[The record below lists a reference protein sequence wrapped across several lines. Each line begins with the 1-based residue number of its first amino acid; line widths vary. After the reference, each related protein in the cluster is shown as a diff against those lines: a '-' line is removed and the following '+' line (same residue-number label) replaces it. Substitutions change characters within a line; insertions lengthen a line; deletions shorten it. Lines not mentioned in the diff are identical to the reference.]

1 MKLFKVLLAAL
12 VVAAGVQ
19 AQYIW
24 TPSNYK
30 TYQVT
35 DGVVG
40 GISGETNYTYDEN
53 GRALSFVQTDN
64 NGEVVLSYQYTYDGN
79 GRTSQLVTIVNNVRT
94 ETNYTYDSKGRTIS
108 TISIRTAN
116 GSSGSSDNDRTEA
129 NYTYDSEDRTLSAI
143 SIRTLTVNGSQSY
156 SIRTETN
163 YTYDSK
169 GRTMSN
175 VQTSTTT
182 SNGNTANTRTEA
194 NYTYDAKDRT
204 LSIITTSTAANGD
217 VTSNTRTY
225 TYDSEDRKL
234 SATIQQTYATGLVAT
249 TDSSYTYDSKG
260 RTLSIIV
267 TQTSTSGDVSNVTS
281 TETNYTLDYETGI
294 PLKNVV
300 AATAANGNVTNTET
314 NYTIELV
321 STGSDFKIYKQYV
334 TTTAGTGQ
342 PAHYK
347 VQNGIPQAISVD
359 ISYTYPDNSIIRAK
373 LPDLTLSNYTYYY
386 AAQESNSSYQTCELV
401 SDSETR
407 LTIRIKTYQTTTGML
422 TGQYETTYIRF
433 ADNTSIAK
441 TAANK
446 KITVGFAGIRNG
458 QINLNLNAG
467 TYTAQ
472 LYNLQGRLIRKAD
485 ITATN
490 GVNATGLRTDN
501 LSQGIFILNVK
512 QAGASVLQHKI
523 MIK

>member
-1 MKLFKVLLAAL
+1 MNYFKVLLAAL

-19 AQYIW
+19 AQYVW

-53 GRALSFVQTDN
+53 GRFSGYISTDA
-64 NGEVVLSYQYTYDGN
+64 NGEVLMSYQYTYDGN
-79 GRTSQLVTIVNNVRT
+79 GRTSQLVMIVNNVRT

-169 GRTMSN
+169 GRTLSN
-175 VQTSTTT
+175 VQTSSTT
-182 SNGNTANTRTEA
+182 SNGNTTNTRTET

-204 LSIITTSTAANGD
+204 LSIITTSTAASGD
-217 VTSNTRTY
+217 VTSNTTTY

-234 SATIQQTYATGLVAT
+234 SATIQQTYATGLVTT

-294 PLKNVV
+294 PLKSVV
-300 AATAANGNVTNTET
+300 TATAANGNVTNTET

-334 TTTAGTGQ
+334 TTAETGQ
-342 PAHYK
+342 PAYYK
-347 VQNGIPQAISVD
+347 VQNGIPQAISAD

-373 LPDLTLSNYTYYY
+373 LPDLTLANYTYYY
-386 AAQESNSSYQTCELV
+386 AAMENSSGYQTCELV

-422 TGQYETTYIRF
+422 TGQQETTYIRF

-446 KITVGFAGIRNG
+446 AINIGFAGIRNG
-458 QINLNLNAG
+458 QINLNLKAG